1 MLIIYADNTYI
12 IIYHYNTLCVHL
24 YKNIKEKTTLPQ
36 TLVLLTY
43 CIIIVLHP

>member
-1 MLIIYADNTYI
+1 MLIIYAANTYI
-12 IIYHYNTLCVHL
+12 IIYHYNTHL
-24 YKNIKEKTTLPQ
+24 YKNIKEKITLPQ